1 LNFVLGRNEGVTD
14 RANGDANHDLQR
26 LLADLSPR
34 LSARIYSF
42 ATTAKLDDIP
52 AHASIVGTFMEDEG
66 LTIVGALDEADFAN
80 VGHSGGWAK
89 ISLGV
94 NSSLTAVGLTA
105 TISTALA
112 EHGISANVIAA
123 FFHDHIFVPWEKRHQ
138 AMKIL
143 EGLASNGA

>member
-1 LNFVLGRNEGVTD
+1 MTD
-14 RANGDANHDLQR
+14 RANGDPNPELQR

-42 ATTAKLDDIP
+42 ATTAKIDDIP

-66 LTIVGALDEADFAN
+66 LTIVGAVDEADLATLGPN
-80 VGHSGGWAK
+80 GGWAK

-105 TISTALA
+105 KISTALA
-112 EHGISANVIAA
+112 NKGISANVVAA

-138 AMKIL
+138 AMNVLK
-143 EGLASNGA
+143 GLATGRA

>member
-1 LNFVLGRNEGVTD
+1 MTNQ
-14 RANGDANHDLQR
+14 ANGDANQELQR

-34 LSARIYSF
+34 LSERIYAF
-42 ATTAKLDDIP
+42 ATTAKLEDIP

-66 LTIVGALDEADFAN
+66 LTIVGAVDEADFATVN
-80 VGHSGGWAK
+80 HCGRWAK

-105 TISTALA
+105 RISSALA
-112 EHGISANVIAA
+112 VEGISANVIAA

-138 AMKIL
+138 AMIVL
-143 EGLASNGA
+143 EGLAAGGA